1 MITAEKCRMHAAKCK
16 VLASSVDIPDQ
27 GSLEQSI
34 MALNWEALADQ
45 IDHDNSQATEARL
58 VALFAGLFRPLARI
72 SHRDKRIGAENQ
84 RKLFCENDFS
94 MIRRRPRCRQ
104 SVAQNGLILESLKD
118 GLWMQ
123 PSMPGW

>member
-45 IDHDNSQATEARL
+45 IDQDDSQATEARL
-58 VALFAGLFRPLARI
+58 VALFAGLFLPLA
-72 SHRDKRIGAENQ
+72 A
-84 RKLFCENDFS
+84 
-94 MIRRRPRCRQ
+94 
-104 SVAQNGLILESLKD
+104 
-118 GLWMQ
+118 
-123 PSMPGW
+123 